1 MCKKL
6 KSSSASFGCDHGSDG
21 NTSFYTVNADVPLY
35 DIANRLMA
43 LLTQCSFA
51 LEHARY
57 LHVAKPYKGER
68 VSNPE
73 ITLHELRFML
83 SALDEASGL
92 CLAILN
98 TIEDFEEEGQNN
110 ETVQKVQN

>member
-6 KSSSASFGCDHGSDG
+6 KSSSALFGCDHGSDG

-57 LHVAKPYKGER
+57 VNVTKPHKAGE
-68 VSNPE
+68 STNPE
-73 ITLHELRFML
+73 ITSHELKFML

-98 TIEDFEEEGQNN
+98 TIEDFEEEGQND
-110 ETVQKVQN
+110 ETQKN